1 MTKPVAKPETSQ
13 AAIAQS
19 LSVYFIWGALTL
31 YWKELH
37 GFDPFELI
45 GWRIT
50 SSVLVLVAV
59 MLATGRLVPLLRSLR
74 NPQLL
79 IRIAL
84 ASVLL
89 TINWATYVWAVVND
103 HVIETALGYFIAPI
117 LTIVVGVFVLHEKLR
132 SIQRVAVSFAV
143 GGIVV
148 LTVAYGRVPWIALI
162 IATSWTF
169 YAYLKKKVPLQPL
182 ESLTAEVIVLAIPA
196 FIYLCTTWSNVDSVP
211 NTANSVEWAFVAF
224 TGVITA
230 VPLLMFASASQR
242 SPLIARSRG
251 SPSPRSPTMLRWMFE
266 VPPAIDIDSEI
277 MKRSIHFSRAPP
289 MSVKSSSMIS
299 RASLEIRPA
308 SSVI

>member
-1 MTKPVAKPETSQ
+1 MTKPVAKPDTSQ

-31 YWKELH
+31 YWKELQ

-50 SSVLVLVAV
+50 SSILVLVVV
-59 MLATGRLVPLLRSLR
+59 MLATGRLVPLLQSLR
-74 NPQLL
+74 SPQLL
-79 IRIAL
+79 LRIAL

-132 SIQRVAVSFAV
+132 GIQRVAVSFAV
-143 GGIVV
+143 GGIIV

-169 YAYLKKKVPLQPL
+169 YAYLKKKVPLAPL
-182 ESLTAEVIVLAIPA
+182 ESLTAEVIVLAVPA
-196 FIYLCTTWSNVDSVP
+196 FIYLCTTWNNGDSVQ
-211 NTANSVEWAFVAF
+211 NTANSVEWIFVAF

-242 SPLIARSRG
+242 TPLTILG
-251 SPSPRSPTMLRWMFE
+251 PMQYIVPTMNFLIGWLMYDE
-266 VPPAIDIDSEI
+266 LLTSSKVAG
-277 MKRSIHFSRAPP
+277 FSLIWVCLALVLTDLFRTQRQQQ
-289 MSVKSSSMIS
+289 I
-299 RASLEIRPA
+299 ASNRQ
-308 SSVI
+308 

>member
-45 GWRIT
+45 GWRIA
-50 SSVLVLVAV
+50 SSDLVLVVV

-74 NPQLL
+74 SPQLFL
-79 IRIAL
+79 RIAL

-132 SIQRVAVSFAV
+132 TIQRVAVSFAI

-148 LTVAYGRVPWIALI
+148 LTIAYGRVPWIALI

-196 FIYLCTTWSNVDSVP
+196 FIYLCSTWSNVDSVR
-211 NTANSVEWAFVAF
+211 NTATSMEWVFVAF

-242 SPLIARSRG
+242 TPLTILG
-251 SPSPRSPTMLRWMFE
+251 PMQYIVPTMNFLIGWLMFDE
-266 VPPAIDIDSEI
+266 LLTSSKVAG
-277 MKRSIHFSRAPP
+277 FSLIWVCLALVLTDLFRTQ
-289 MSVKSSSMIS
+289 
-299 RASLEIRPA
+299 RRQQTASNRQ
-308 SSVI
+308 

>member
-1 MTKPVAKPETSQ
+1 MSKPVAKPETSQ

-45 GWRIT
+45 GWRIA
-50 SSVLVLVAV
+50 SSVLVLVVV

-74 NPQLL
+74 SPQLFL
-79 IRIAL
+79 RIAL

-132 SIQRVAVSFAV
+132 TIQRVAVSFAV

-148 LTVAYGRVPWIALI
+148 LTIAYGRVPWIALI

-196 FIYLCTTWSNVDSVP
+196 FIYLCSTWSNVDSVR
-211 NTANSVEWAFVAF
+211 NTATSMEWVFVAF

-242 SPLIARSRG
+242 TPLTILG
-251 SPSPRSPTMLRWMFE
+251 PMQYIVPTMNFLIGWLMFDE
-266 VPPAIDIDSEI
+266 LLTSSKVAG
-277 MKRSIHFSRAPP
+277 FSLIWVCLALVLTDLFRTQ
-289 MSVKSSSMIS
+289 
-299 RASLEIRPA
+299 RRQQTASNRQ
-308 SSVI
+308 

>member
-59 MLATGRLVPLLRSLR
+59 MVTTDRLVPLLRSLR

-117 LTIVVGVFVLHEKLR
+117 FTIVVGVFVLHEKLR

-242 SPLIARSRG
+242 TPLTILG
-251 SPSPRSPTMLRWMFE
+251 PMQYIVPTMNFLIGWLMFDE
-266 VPPAIDIDSEI
+266 LLTSSKVAG
-277 MKRSIHFSRAPP
+277 FSLIWVCLALVLTDLFRTQ
-289 MSVKSSSMIS
+289 
-299 RASLEIRPA
+299 RRQQTASNRQ
-308 SSVI
+308 

>member
-45 GWRIT
+45 GWRIA
-50 SSVLVLVAV
+50 SSVLVLVVV

-74 NPQLL
+74 SRQLFL
-79 IRIAL
+79 RIAL

-132 SIQRVAVSFAV
+132 TIQRVAVSFAI

-148 LTVAYGRVPWIALI
+148 LTIAYGRVPWIALI

-196 FIYLCTTWSNVDSVP
+196 FIYMYTTWSNVDSVR
-211 NTANSVEWAFVAF
+211 NTATSMEWVFVAF

-242 SPLIARSRG
+242 TPLTILG
-251 SPSPRSPTMLRWMFE
+251 PMQYIVPTMNFLIGWLMFDE
-266 VPPAIDIDSEI
+266 LLTSSKVAG
-277 MKRSIHFSRAPP
+277 FSLIWVCLALVLTDLFRTQ
-289 MSVKSSSMIS
+289 
-299 RASLEIRPA
+299 RRQQTASNRQ
-308 SSVI
+308 

>member
-13 AAIAQS
+13 AAIPQS

-45 GWRIT
+45 GWRIA
-50 SSVLVLVAV
+50 SSVLVLVVV

-74 NPQLL
+74 SPQLFL
-79 IRIAL
+79 RIAL

-132 SIQRVAVSFAV
+132 TIQRVAVSFAI

-148 LTVAYGRVPWIALI
+148 LTIAYGRVPWIALI

-196 FIYLCTTWSNVDSVP
+196 FIYLYTTWSNVDSVR
-211 NTANSVEWAFVAF
+211 NTATSMEWVFVAF

-242 SPLIARSRG
+242 TPLTILG
-251 SPSPRSPTMLRWMFE
+251 PMQYIVPTMNFLIGWLMFDE
-266 VPPAIDIDSEI
+266 LLTSSKVAG
-277 MKRSIHFSRAPP
+277 FSLIWVCLALVLTDLFRTQ
-289 MSVKSSSMIS
+289 
-299 RASLEIRPA
+299 RRQQTASNRQ
-308 SSVI
+308 

>member
-1 MTKPVAKPETSQ
+1 MTEPATKPETSQ

-37 GFDPFELI
+37 GFAPFELI

-50 SSVLVLVAV
+50 SSVVVLVVV
-59 MLATGRLVPLLRSLR
+59 MLANRRLKPLLHSLR

-79 IRIAL
+79 LRIAL
-84 ASVLL
+84 ASVLR

-103 HVIETALGYFIAPI
+103 HVIETALGYFIAPV
-117 LTIVVGVFVLHEKLR
+117 LTIVIGVFVLHEKLR
-132 SIQRVAVSFAV
+132 GIKRVAVSFAI
-143 GGIVV
+143 GGIAV

-196 FIYLCTTWSNVDSVP
+196 FFYLCATWNNADSVH
-211 NTANSVEWAFVAF
+211 NTATPLEWLFVAF

-242 SPLIARSRG
+242 TPLTILG
-251 SPSPRSPTMLRWMFE
+251 PMQYIVPTMNFLIGWLLFDEVLTRSKVAGFSLIWVCLALVLTDLLRTQRQQQI
-266 VPPAIDIDSEI
+266 ALSH
-277 MKRSIHFSRAPP
+277 R
-289 MSVKSSSMIS
+289 
-299 RASLEIRPA
+299 
-308 SSVI
+308 

>member
-45 GWRIT
+45 GWRIA
-50 SSVLVLVAV
+50 SSVLVLVVV

-74 NPQLL
+74 SPQLFL
-79 IRIAL
+79 RIAL

-132 SIQRVAVSFAV
+132 TIQRVAVSFAI

-148 LTVAYGRVPWIALI
+148 LTIAYGRVPWIALI

-196 FIYLCTTWSNVDSVP
+196 FIYLYTTWSNVDSVR
-211 NTANSVEWAFVAF
+211 NTATSMEWVFVAF

-242 SPLIARSRG
+242 TPLTIIG
-251 SPSPRSPTMLRWMFE
+251 PMQYIVPTMNFLIGWLMFDE
-266 VPPAIDIDSEI
+266 LLTSSKVAG
-277 MKRSIHFSRAPP
+277 FSLIWVCLALVLTDLFRTQ
-289 MSVKSSSMIS
+289 
-299 RASLEIRPA
+299 RRQQTASNRQ
-308 SSVI
+308 

>member
-45 GWRIT
+45 GWRIA
-50 SSVLVLVAV
+50 SSVLVLVVV

-74 NPQLL
+74 SPQLFL
-79 IRIAL
+79 RIAL

-132 SIQRVAVSFAV
+132 TIQRVAVSFAI

-148 LTVAYGRVPWIALI
+148 LTIAYGRVPWIALI

-196 FIYLCTTWSNVDSVP
+196 FIYLYTTWSNVDSVR
-211 NTANSVEWAFVAF
+211 NTATSMEWVFVAF

-242 SPLIARSRG
+242 TPLTILG
-251 SPSPRSPTMLRWMFE
+251 PMQYIVPTMNFLIGWLMFDE
-266 VPPAIDIDSEI
+266 LLTSSKVAG
-277 MKRSIHFSRAPP
+277 FSLIWVCLALVLTDLFRTQ
-289 MSVKSSSMIS
+289 
-299 RASLEIRPA
+299 RRQQTASNRQ
-308 SSVI
+308 

>member
-1 MTKPVAKPETSQ
+1 
-13 AAIAQS
+13 
-19 LSVYFIWGALTL
+19 L

-45 GWRIT
+45 GWRIA
-50 SSVLVLVAV
+50 SSVLVLVVV

-74 NPQLL
+74 SPQLFL
-79 IRIAL
+79 RIAL

-132 SIQRVAVSFAV
+132 TIQRVAVSFAI

-148 LTVAYGRVPWIALI
+148 LTIAYGRVPWIALI

-196 FIYLCTTWSNVDSVP
+196 FIYMYTTWSNVDSVR
-211 NTANSVEWAFVAF
+211 NTATSMEWVFVAF

-242 SPLIARSRG
+242 TPLTILG
-251 SPSPRSPTMLRWMFE
+251 PMQYIVPTMNFLIGWLMFDE
-266 VPPAIDIDSEI
+266 LLTSSKVAG
-277 MKRSIHFSRAPP
+277 FSLIWVCLALVLTDLFRTQ
-289 MSVKSSSMIS
+289 
-299 RASLEIRPA
+299 RRQQTASNRQ
-308 SSVI
+308 

>member
-13 AAIAQS
+13 AAIALS

-45 GWRIT
+45 GWRVT
-50 SSVLVLVAV
+50 SSVVVLSVV
-59 MLATGRLVPLLRSLR
+59 MLATRRLVPLLRLLR

-79 IRIAL
+79 LRIAL

-132 SIQRVAVSFAV
+132 GIQRVAVSFAV
-143 GGIVV
+143 GGIAV

-169 YAYLKKKVPLQPL
+169 YAYLKKKVPLAPL
-182 ESLTAEVIVLAIPA
+182 ESLTAEVIVLAAPA
-196 FIYLCTTWSNVDSVP
+196 FIFLCATWNNVDSVQ
-211 NTANSVEWAFVAF
+211 NTANSVEWIFVAF

-242 SPLIARSRG
+242 TPLTILG
-251 SPSPRSPTMLRWMFE
+251 PMQYIVPTMNFLIGWLMFNE
-266 VPPAIDIDSEI
+266 ALTSSKVAG
-277 MKRSIHFSRAPP
+277 FSLIWVCLALVLTDLFRTQRQQQ
-289 MSVKSSSMIS
+289 I
-299 RASLEIRPA
+299 A
-308 SSVI
+308 SSRQ

>member
-1 MTKPVAKPETSQ
+1 MSKPVAKPETSQ

-45 GWRIT
+45 GWRIA
-50 SSVLVLVAV
+50 SSVLVLVVV
-59 MLATGRLVPLLRSLR
+59 MLATGLLVPLLRSLR
-74 NPQLL
+74 SPQLFL
-79 IRIAL
+79 RIAL

-132 SIQRVAVSFAV
+132 TIQRVAVSFAI

-148 LTVAYGRVPWIALI
+148 LTIAYGRVPWIALI

-196 FIYLCTTWSNVDSVP
+196 FIYLYTTWSNVDSVR
-211 NTANSVEWAFVAF
+211 NTATSMEWVFVAF

-242 SPLIARSRG
+242 TPLTILG
-251 SPSPRSPTMLRWMFE
+251 PMQYIVPTMNFLIGWLMFDE
-266 VPPAIDIDSEI
+266 LLTSSKVAG
-277 MKRSIHFSRAPP
+277 FSLIWVCLALVLTDLFRTQ
-289 MSVKSSSMIS
+289 
-299 RASLEIRPA
+299 RRQQTASNRQ
-308 SSVI
+308 

>member
-1 MTKPVAKPETSQ
+1 MTEPVAKPETSQ
-13 AAIAQS
+13 SAIALS

-50 SSVLVLVAV
+50 SSVVVLTVV
-59 MLATGRLVPLLRSLR
+59 MLGTRRLVPLLRSLR

-79 IRIAL
+79 LRIAL

-132 SIQRVAVSFAV
+132 GIQRVAVTFAV
-143 GGIVV
+143 GGIAV

-169 YAYLKKKVPLQPL
+169 YAYLKKKVPLAPL
-182 ESLTAEVIVLAIPA
+182 ESNVEQRWQCSEHCQFGGMDLRCIHRCDYCSATTDVCQCFSAHAAHHSWTNAIHRAHDEFFDRLADVQRGTHVVKSCRILPDLGVSCACVGRFVQDTAAATNRFKP
-196 FIYLCTTWSNVDSVP
+196 S
-211 NTANSVEWAFVAF
+211 
-224 TGVITA
+224 ITA
-230 VPLLMFASASQR
+230 SSRSLSLM
-242 SPLIARSRG
+242 
-251 SPSPRSPTMLRWMFE
+251 T
-266 VPPAIDIDSEI
+266 
-277 MKRSIHFSRAPP
+277 
-289 MSVKSSSMIS
+289 
-299 RASLEIRPA
+299 
-308 SSVI
+308 

>member
-74 NPQLL
+74 SPQLL

-132 SIQRVAVSFAV
+132 SIQRVAVTFAV

-242 SPLIARSRG
+242 TPLTILG
-251 SPSPRSPTMLRWMFE
+251 PMQYIVPTMNFLIGWLMFDE
-266 VPPAIDIDSEI
+266 LLTSSKVAG
-277 MKRSIHFSRAPP
+277 FSLIWVCLALVLTDLFRTQ
-289 MSVKSSSMIS
+289 
-299 RASLEIRPA
+299 RRQQTASNRQ
-308 SSVI
+308 

>member
-1 MTKPVAKPETSQ
+1 MTKPVAKPDTSQ

-37 GFDPFELI
+37 SFDPFELI

-50 SSVLVLVAV
+50 SSILVLVVV
-59 MLATGRLVPLLRSLR
+59 MLATGRLVPLMRSLR
-74 NPQLL
+74 SPQLL
-79 IRIAL
+79 LRIAL

-132 SIQRVAVSFAV
+132 GIQRVAVSFAV

-148 LTVAYGRVPWIALI
+148 LTAAYGRVPWIALI

-169 YAYLKKKVPLQPL
+169 YAYLKKKVPLAPL
-182 ESLTAEVIVLAIPA
+182 ESLTAEVIVLAVPA
-196 FIYLCTTWSNVDSVP
+196 FIYLCTTWYNVDSVH
-211 NTANSVEWAFVAF
+211 NTATSVEWIFVAF

-242 SPLIARSRG
+242 TPLTILG
-251 SPSPRSPTMLRWMFE
+251 PMQYIVPTMNFLIGWLMFDE
-266 VPPAIDIDSEI
+266 LLTSSKVAG
-277 MKRSIHFSRAPP
+277 FSLIWVCLALVLTDLFRTQRRQQ
-289 MSVKSSSMIS
+289 I
-299 RASLEIRPA
+299 ASNRQ
-308 SSVI
+308 

>member
-45 GWRIT
+45 GWRIA
-50 SSVLVLVAV
+50 SSVLVLVVV

-74 NPQLL
+74 SPQLFL
-79 IRIAL
+79 RIAL

-132 SIQRVAVSFAV
+132 TIQRVAVSFAI

-148 LTVAYGRVPWIALI
+148 LTIAYGRVPWIALI

-182 ESLTAEVIVLAIPA
+182 ESLTAEVIVLAIPT
-196 FIYLCTTWSNVDSVP
+196 FIYMYTTWSNVDSVR
-211 NTANSVEWAFVAF
+211 NTATSMEWVFVAF

-242 SPLIARSRG
+242 TPLTILG
-251 SPSPRSPTMLRWMFE
+251 PMQYIVPTMNFLIGWLMFDE
-266 VPPAIDIDSEI
+266 LLTSSKVAG
-277 MKRSIHFSRAPP
+277 FSLIWVCLALVLTDLFRTQ
-289 MSVKSSSMIS
+289 
-299 RASLEIRPA
+299 RRQQTASNRQ
-308 SSVI
+308 

>member
-13 AAIAQS
+13 AAIALS

-45 GWRIT
+45 GWRVT
-50 SSVLVLVAV
+50 SSVVVLTVV
-59 MLATGRLVPLLRSLR
+59 MLANRRLAPLLRSLR

-79 IRIAL
+79 LRIVL

-132 SIQRVAVSFAV
+132 GIQRVAVSFAV
-143 GGIVV
+143 GGIAV

-162 IATSWTF
+162 IAMSWTF
-169 YAYLKKKVPLQPL
+169 YAYLKKKVPLAPL
-182 ESLTAEVIVLAIPA
+182 ESLTAEVIVLAAPA
-196 FIYLCTTWSNVDSVP
+196 FIFLCATWNNVDSVQ
-211 NTANSVEWAFVAF
+211 NTANSVEWVFVAF

-242 SPLIARSRG
+242 TPLTILG
-251 SPSPRSPTMLRWMFE
+251 PMQYIVPTMNFLIGWLMFNE
-266 VPPAIDIDSEI
+266 TLTSSRVAG
-277 MKRSIHFSRAPP
+277 FSLIWVCLALVLTDLFRTQRQQQ
-289 MSVKSSSMIS
+289 I
-299 RASLEIRPA
+299 A
-308 SSVI
+308 SSRQ

>member
-74 NPQLL
+74 SPQLL

-169 YAYLKKKVPLQPL
+169 YAYLKKKVPLAPL
-182 ESLTAEVIVLAIPA
+182 ESLTAEVSVLAAPA
-196 FIYLCTTWSNVDSVP
+196 FICLCATWNNVDSVQ
-211 NTANSVEWAFVAF
+211 NTANSVEWIFVAF

-242 SPLIARSRG
+242 TPLTILG
-251 SPSPRSPTMLRWMFE
+251 PMQYIVPTMNFLIGWLMFNE
-266 VPPAIDIDSEI
+266 ALTSSKVAG
-277 MKRSIHFSRAPP
+277 FSLIWVCLALVLTDLFRTQRQQQ
-289 MSVKSSSMIS
+289 I
-299 RASLEIRPA
+299 A
-308 SSVI
+308 SSRQ

>member
-1 MTKPVAKPETSQ
+1 
-13 AAIAQS
+13 
-19 LSVYFIWGALTL
+19 VYFIWGALTL

-45 GWRIT
+45 GWRIA
-50 SSVLVLVAV
+50 SSVLVLVVV

-74 NPQLL
+74 SPQLFL
-79 IRIAL
+79 RIAL

-132 SIQRVAVSFAV
+132 TIQRVAVSFAI

-148 LTVAYGRVPWIALI
+148 LTIAYGRVPWIALI

-196 FIYLCTTWSNVDSVP
+196 FIYLYTTWSNVDSVR
-211 NTANSVEWAFVAF
+211 NTATSMEWVFVAF

-242 SPLIARSRG
+242 TPLTILG
-251 SPSPRSPTMLRWMFE
+251 PMQYIVPTMNFLIGWLMFDE
-266 VPPAIDIDSEI
+266 LLTSSKVAG
-277 MKRSIHFSRAPP
+277 FSLIWVCLALVLTDLFRTQ
-289 MSVKSSSMIS
+289 
-299 RASLEIRPA
+299 RRQQTASNRQ
-308 SSVI
+308 

>member
-13 AAIAQS
+13 AAIALS

-45 GWRIT
+45 GWRVT
-50 SSVLVLVAV
+50 SSVVVLTVV
-59 MLATGRLVPLLRSLR
+59 MLATGRLVPLFRSLR

-79 IRIAL
+79 LRIAL

-132 SIQRVAVSFAV
+132 GIQRVAVSFAV
-143 GGIVV
+143 GGIAV

-169 YAYLKKKVPLQPL
+169 YAYLKKKVPLAPL
-182 ESLTAEVIVLAIPA
+182 ESLTAEVIVLAAPA
-196 FIYLCTTWSNVDSVP
+196 FIFLCATWNNADSVH
-211 NTANSVEWAFVAF
+211 NTANSVEWIFVAF

-242 SPLIARSRG
+242 TPLTILG
-251 SPSPRSPTMLRWMFE
+251 PMQYIVPTMNFLIGWLMFNE
-266 VPPAIDIDSEI
+266 ALTSSKVAG
-277 MKRSIHFSRAPP
+277 FSLIWVCLALVLTDLFRTQRQQQ
-289 MSVKSSSMIS
+289 I
-299 RASLEIRPA
+299 A
-308 SSVI
+308 SSRQ

>member
-13 AAIAQS
+13 AAIALS

-37 GFDPFELI
+37 DFDPFELI
-45 GWRIT
+45 GWRVT
-50 SSVLVLVAV
+50 SSVVVLTVV
-59 MLATGRLVPLLRSLR
+59 MLATRRFVPLLRTLR
-74 NPQLL
+74 SPQLL
-79 IRIAL
+79 LRIAL

-132 SIQRVAVSFAV
+132 GIQRVAVTFAI
-143 GGIVV
+143 GGIAV
-148 LTVAYGRVPWIALI
+148 LTIAYGRVPWIALI

-169 YAYLKKKVPLQPL
+169 YAYLKKKVPLAPL
-182 ESLTAEVIVLAIPA
+182 ESLTAEVIVLAVPA
-196 FIYLCTTWSNVDSVP
+196 FIFLCATWNNVDSVQ
-211 NTANSVEWAFVAF
+211 NTANSMEWVFVAF

-242 SPLIARSRG
+242 TPLTILG
-251 SPSPRSPTMLRWMFE
+251 PMQYIVPTMNFLIGWLMFNE
-266 VPPAIDIDSEI
+266 VLTSSKVAG
-277 MKRSIHFSRAPP
+277 FSLIWVCLALVLTDLFRRQRQQQIAL
-289 MSVKSSSMIS
+289 SHQ
-299 RASLEIRPA
+299 
-308 SSVI
+308 

>member
-1 MTKPVAKPETSQ
+1 MSKPVAKPETSQ
-13 AAIAQS
+13 AAIVQS

-59 MLATGRLVPLLRSLR
+59 MVATGRLVPLLRSLR

-117 LTIVVGVFVLHEKLR
+117 FTIVVGVFVLHEKLR

-196 FIYLCTTWSNVDSVP
+196 FIYLYTTWSNVDSVR
-211 NTANSVEWAFVAF
+211 NTATSMEWVFVAF

-242 SPLIARSRG
+242 TPLTILG
-251 SPSPRSPTMLRWMFE
+251 PMQYIVPTMNFLVGWLMFDE
-266 VPPAIDIDSEI
+266 LLTSSKVAG
-277 MKRSIHFSRAPP
+277 FSLIWVCLALVLTDLFRTQ
-289 MSVKSSSMIS
+289 
-299 RASLEIRPA
+299 RRQQTASNRQ
-308 SSVI
+308 

>member
-59 MLATGRLVPLLRSLR
+59 MVATGRLVPLLRSLR

-117 LTIVVGVFVLHEKLR
+117 FTIVVGVFVLHEKLR

-242 SPLIARSRG
+242 TPLTILG
-251 SPSPRSPTMLRWMFE
+251 PMQYIVPTMNFLIGWLMFDE
-266 VPPAIDIDSEI
+266 LLTSSKVAG
-277 MKRSIHFSRAPP
+277 FSLIWVCLALVLTDLFRTQ
-289 MSVKSSSMIS
+289 
-299 RASLEIRPA
+299 RRHQTASNRQ
-308 SSVI
+308 

>member
-45 GWRIT
+45 GWRIA
-50 SSVLVLVAV
+50 SSVLVLVVV

-74 NPQLL
+74 SPQLFL
-79 IRIAL
+79 RIAL

-132 SIQRVAVSFAV
+132 TIQRVAVSFAI

-148 LTVAYGRVPWIALI
+148 LSIAYGRVPWIALI

-196 FIYLCTTWSNVDSVP
+196 FIYLYTTWSNVDSVR
-211 NTANSVEWAFVAF
+211 NTATSMEWVFVAF

-242 SPLIARSRG
+242 TPLTILG
-251 SPSPRSPTMLRWMFE
+251 PMQYIVPTMNFLIGWLMFDE
-266 VPPAIDIDSEI
+266 LLTSSKVAG
-277 MKRSIHFSRAPP
+277 FSLIWVCLALVLTDLFRTQ
-289 MSVKSSSMIS
+289 
-299 RASLEIRPA
+299 RRQQTASNRQ
-308 SSVI
+308 

>member
-74 NPQLL
+74 SLQLL

-242 SPLIARSRG
+242 TPLTILG
-251 SPSPRSPTMLRWMFE
+251 PMQYIVPTMNFLIGWLMFDE
-266 VPPAIDIDSEI
+266 LLTSSKVAG
-277 MKRSIHFSRAPP
+277 FSLIWVCLALVLTDLFRTQ
-289 MSVKSSSMIS
+289 
-299 RASLEIRPA
+299 RRQQTASNRQ
-308 SSVI
+308 

>member
-13 AAIAQS
+13 AAIALS

-45 GWRIT
+45 GWRVT
-50 SSVLVLVAV
+50 SSVVVLSVV
-59 MLATGRLVPLLRSLR
+59 MLATGRLVPLLRLLR

-79 IRIAL
+79 LRIAL

-132 SIQRVAVSFAV
+132 GIQRVAVSFAV
-143 GGIVV
+143 GGIAV

-242 SPLIARSRG
+242 TPLTILG
-251 SPSPRSPTMLRWMFE
+251 PMQYIVPTMNFLIGWLMFDE
-266 VPPAIDIDSEI
+266 LLTSSKVAG
-277 MKRSIHFSRAPP
+277 FSLIWVCLALVLTDLFRTQ
-289 MSVKSSSMIS
+289 
-299 RASLEIRPA
+299 RRQQTASNRQ
-308 SSVI
+308 

>member
-1 MTKPVAKPETSQ
+1 MSKPVAKPETSQ

-59 MLATGRLVPLLRSLR
+59 MVATGRLVPLLSSLR

-117 LTIVVGVFVLHEKLR
+117 FTIVVGVFVLHEKLR

-242 SPLIARSRG
+242 TPLTILG
-251 SPSPRSPTMLRWMFE
+251 PMQYIVPTMNFLIGWLMFDE
-266 VPPAIDIDSEI
+266 LLTSSKVAG
-277 MKRSIHFSRAPP
+277 FSLIWVCLALVLTDLFRTQ
-289 MSVKSSSMIS
+289 
-299 RASLEIRPA
+299 RRQQTASNRQ
-308 SSVI
+308 

>member
-1 MTKPVAKPETSQ
+1 MSKPVAKPETSQ

-59 MLATGRLVPLLRSLR
+59 MVATGRLVPLLRSLR

-117 LTIVVGVFVLHEKLR
+117 FTIVVGVFVLHEKLR

-196 FIYLCTTWSNVDSVP
+196 FIYMYTTWSNVDSVR
-211 NTANSVEWAFVAF
+211 NTATSMEWVFVAF

-242 SPLIARSRG
+242 TPLTILG
-251 SPSPRSPTMLRWMFE
+251 PMQYIVPTMNFLIGWLMFDE
-266 VPPAIDIDSEI
+266 LLTSSKVAG
-277 MKRSIHFSRAPP
+277 FSLIWVCLALVLTDLFRTQ
-289 MSVKSSSMIS
+289 
-299 RASLEIRPA
+299 RRQQTASNRQ
-308 SSVI
+308 

>member
-1 MTKPVAKPETSQ
+1 MSKPVAKPETSQ
-13 AAIAQS
+13 AAIVQS

-59 MLATGRLVPLLRSLR
+59 MVATGRLVPLLRSLR

-117 LTIVVGVFVLHEKLR
+117 FTIVVGVFVLHEKLR

-196 FIYLCTTWSNVDSVP
+196 FIYLCSTWSNVDSVR
-211 NTANSVEWAFVAF
+211 NTATSMEWVFVAF

-242 SPLIARSRG
+242 TPLTILG
-251 SPSPRSPTMLRWMFE
+251 PMQYIVPTMNFLIGWLMFDE
-266 VPPAIDIDSEI
+266 LLTSSKVAG
-277 MKRSIHFSRAPP
+277 FSLIWVCLALVLTDLFRTQ
-289 MSVKSSSMIS
+289 
-299 RASLEIRPA
+299 RRQQTASNRQ
-308 SSVI
+308 

>member
-13 AAIAQS
+13 AAIALS

-45 GWRIT
+45 GWRVT
-50 SSVLVLVAV
+50 SSVVVLTVV
-59 MLATGRLVPLLRSLR
+59 MLANRRFAPLLRSLR

-79 IRIAL
+79 LRIVL

-132 SIQRVAVSFAV
+132 GIQRVAVSFAV
-143 GGIVV
+143 GGIAV

-162 IATSWTF
+162 IAMSWTF
-169 YAYLKKKVPLQPL
+169 YAYLKKKVPLAPL
-182 ESLTAEVIVLAIPA
+182 ESLTAEVIVLAAPA
-196 FIYLCTTWSNVDSVP
+196 FIFLCATWNNVDSVQ
-211 NTANSVEWAFVAF
+211 NTANSVEWVFVAF

-242 SPLIARSRG
+242 TPLTILG
-251 SPSPRSPTMLRWMFE
+251 PMQYIVPTMNFLIGWLMFNE
-266 VPPAIDIDSEI
+266 TLTSSRVAG
-277 MKRSIHFSRAPP
+277 FSLIWVCLALVLTDLFRTQRQQQ
-289 MSVKSSSMIS
+289 I
-299 RASLEIRPA
+299 A
-308 SSVI
+308 SSRQ